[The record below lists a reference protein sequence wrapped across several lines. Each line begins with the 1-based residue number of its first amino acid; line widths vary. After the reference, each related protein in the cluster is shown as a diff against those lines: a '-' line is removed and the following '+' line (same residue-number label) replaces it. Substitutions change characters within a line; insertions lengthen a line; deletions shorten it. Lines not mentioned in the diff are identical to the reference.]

1 MKSERPPDQPLSA
14 WFGPEESPL
23 FGLINANSAE
33 VRGAVVLCPPLGREH
48 TSAYSTFARLAGSLA
63 DAGLLALRFDY
74 RSTGDSFDRTDQ
86 QDATIGLLDDVRH
99 AVDFVRGL
107 GATRI
112 ALVGMR
118 VGALLA
124 GLTSALEPF
133 EALVMWDPCASGR
146 SFVREQR
153 MLSLRI
159 QVAGK
164 SNISPDDI
172 PGFLLPPEILREL
185 SLLEFDETTATLAE
199 RVLLLTRV
207 DHPAE
212 RTLVDRLVLPNVE
225 HRKVAGQDDL
235 LDMPTPLQVVPAG
248 ALATIVDWIDDVMPK
263 DRHSVTLPRPAEV
276 AVTLRHNRAAASES
290 GDRLPTPVVERAV
303 RLGPFGLFS
312 ISTEP
317 KEGAT
322 GPVCL
327 FVNVANEHRIGPG
340 RLWVDLSRRL
350 ATAGLRCVRMD
361 LSGVGDS
368 PPRGS
373 TPPRVYPYSAI
384 EDVVDVARALSPEAP
399 SNVVL
404 FGLCSSGYHVLEA
417 AAILSPRGVCAL
429 NPAVSFPAPEMEHGG
444 AADPRRKFFLPEP
457 HLATATNKVTSIR
470 WLEEQVPLVR
480 WIGTR
485 YPMATVRARR
495 SIRSA
500 LDRLGR
506 PYRTLVWRLGTRP
519 GGPKSGP
526 SEHLADLVLAGS
538 NVLLI
543 CGSEEIRPFRHA
555 ADHPRLRSANAGE
568 LQLEMISALDHA
580 LRHPRDRDE
589 VSDLIVDYASR
600 HFLR

>member
-1 MKSERPPDQPLSA
+1 MSPDRRADEPLST

-23 FGLINANSAE
+23 FGILSANGSEA
-33 VRGAVVLCPPLGREH
+33 RGAVILCPPLGREH
-48 TSAYSTFARLAGSLA
+48 TSAYPTFARLAAELA
-63 DAGLLALRFDY
+63 QAGLLALRFDY
-74 RSTGDSFDRTDQ
+74 RSTGDSFDRADQ
-86 QDATIGLLDDVRH
+86 ELEGVGLLEDVRS

-107 GATRI
+107 GVANI

-124 GLTSALEPF
+124 GLASAVEPF
-133 EALVMWDPCASGR
+133 DALVMWDPCASGR

-159 QVAGK
+159 QLAGR
-164 SNISPDDI
+164 SNVSPDDI

-207 DHPAE
+207 DQPVD
-212 RTLVDRLVLPNVE
+212 RTLVNRLVLPHVE
-225 HRKVAGQDDL
+225 QRKVLGQPEL
-235 LDMPTPLQVVPAG
+235 LDMPTPLQVIPA
-248 ALATIVDWIDDVMPK
+248 AAVATIVDWLDEVMPK
-263 DRHSVTLPRPAEV
+263 ELRSISLPESAEV
-276 AVTLRHNRAAASES
+276 AVTSRS
-290 GDRLPTPVVERAV
+290 GRTSPEGDEETTTAVVEKAV
-303 RLGPFGLFS
+303 RLGPLRLFA

-340 RLWVDLSRRL
+340 RLWVDLGRRL
-350 ATAGLRCVRMD
+350 AASGLRCVRLD

-368 PPRGS
+368 PARGS
-373 TPPRVYPYSAI
+373 APPRVYPYSAI
-384 EDVVDVARALSPEAP
+384 EDVVEVARALTPEAP

-429 NPAVSFPAPEMEHGG
+429 NPAVSFPAPEMQGG
-444 AADPRRKFFLPEP
+444 GPADPRRKFFLPEP
-457 HLATATNKVTSIR
+457 HLATTTSKLTSVR
-470 WLEEQVPLVR
+470 WLEEQMPFLR
-480 WIGTR
+480 WIAAR
-485 YPMATVRARR
+485 FPSATVRTRR
-495 SIRSA
+495 VLRST

-506 PYRTLVWRLGTRP
+506 PHRTIAWRLGTRP
-519 GGPKSGP
+519 GGPRRGP
-526 SEHLADLVLAGS
+526 GESLTDLVAAGS

-543 CGSEEIRPFRHA
+543 CGSEEMRPFRHA
-555 ADHPRLRSANAGE
+555 ADPSRLRGAKTGN
-568 LQLEMISALDHA
+568 LQLEVISALDHA
-580 LRHPRDRDE
+580 LRRPRDRDE
-589 VSDLIVDYASR
+589 VSDLIIDYTR
-600 HFLR
+600 RNFLS